1 MDFPIK
7 YIANT
12 LSCTQH
18 KYFQYYYTM
27 CVFITRDYLNHF
39 IKNPHS
45 LIVKILGVF
54 SIQQANQKPVFFFLM
69 QSVFYP
75 DTMVSLR

>member
-1 MDFPIK
+1 MFPIS
-7 YIANT
+7 ILHT
-12 LSCTQH
+12 
-18 KYFQYYYTM
+18 
-27 CVFITRDYLNHF
+27 VIITRDYLNHF

-54 SIQQANQKPVFFFLM
+54 SIQRAKQKPVFFFLM

-75 DTMVSLR
+75 DTLVSVR

>member
-1 MDFPIK
+1 M
-7 YIANT
+7 
-12 LSCTQH
+12 
-18 KYFQYYYTM
+18 
-27 CVFITRDYLNHF
+27 VRDYLNHF

-54 SIQQANQKPVFFFLM
+54 SIKRDRQKPVFFFIM

-75 DTMVSLR
+75 DSLVSVR